1 MLLIRITRK
10 SLAILNLVEISYSQS
25 KPASN
30 NMTFKT
36 HNSKLKTKDADS
48 NSLKIHPDVIGTK
61 LPAND
66 VDSDSFKIH
75 PDVIGTKFK
84 INLRSLLVIVIC
96 LTGISVIYQ
105 QPLVQVVLLTI
116 TMLLLFILRPSTK
129 SRKQLLHRISRI
141 GRIIIVIFIF
151 QLLFRRTGNVIF
163 EYSILRITDTGINYA
178 LASSLR
184 FFLIILVAGLLMDC
198 PFQEYLIALNAWKFP
213 YEIAFIVAATIH
225 FLPVFKRIFQNKMET
240 LALRNISLKKI
251 TLPQRFHIF
260 KTLLIPILATAIQ
273 NLQNQAI
280 SLELRAFR
288 LHPTRTYLHQNKL
301 HPIDLI
307 IITLALFF
315 TIISLITLN

>member
-1 MLLIRITRK
+1 M
-10 SLAILNLVEISYSQS
+10 NLQQN
-25 KPASN
+25 K
-30 NMTFKT
+30 
-36 HNSKLKTKDADS
+36 SKLS
-48 NSLKIHPDVIGTK
+48 
-61 LPAND
+61 
-66 VDSDSFKIH
+66 
-75 PDVIGTKFK
+75 
-84 INLRSLLVIVIC
+84 INLRTLLVIVIC

-105 QPLVQVVLLTI
+105 YPLVQVILLSI
-116 TMLLLFILRPSTK
+116 TMLLLFILRPSAK
-129 SRKQLLHRISRI
+129 AKKQLMHRISRI
-141 GRIIIVIFIF
+141 GRIILVIFIF

-163 EYSILRITDTGINYA
+163 EYSILRITDIGINYA

-251 TLPQRFHIF
+251 TLPQRLHIF
-260 KTLLIPILATAIQ
+260 KILLIPILATAIQ

-288 LHPTRTYLHQNKL
+288 LHPTRTYLHENKL
-301 HPIDLI
+301 HAIDIFII
-307 IITLALFF
+307 IITLC
-315 TIISLITLN
+315 ISLITLIILT